1 MEIIGSIFWLAV
13 ALGLLVTF
21 HEFGHYWVARRSG
34 VGVLRF
40 SVGFGQPLWR
50 RRARNG
56 VEFVIGAIPL
66 GGYVKMLDEREAPV
80 PEDQLDQAFN
90 RQSLATRSA
99 IVAAGPV
106 FNLIFAVAAFWLMF
120 MIGIPEVRPVVGESD
135 GIARNAGLDRGDL
148 IVQVGDREVETWTHT
163 ILALIPLALDREPVR
178 LVVEDQQQLRR
189 EIELRLDRLGP
200 EFNEERTL
208 EFIGIEPWRLDLPPI
223 VGDVSPGFPA
233 EKAGLAAGDRIVSL
247 AGEPVEG
254 WRDLLERIPEAAA
267 ASESIEL
274 TIERDGALRSLSL
287 TPEMNEGRAVIGVVP
302 VQPDAQTLA
311 DAERTRT
318 ILRHGPV
325 AAVGEAFGE
334 TVRLTTATMGILGRM
349 VTGSASLSNL
359 SGPITIA
366 QMANTSASLGV
377 TRFLFF
383 LGLISLSL
391 AIINLLP
398 IPVLDGGHLLYF
410 LIEWIKGSPVS
421 ERGQILGQSI
431 GLMMIVGLMGLAI
444 FNDILRLLQ

>member
-1 MEIIGSIFWLAV
+1 MEILGSIFWLAV

-21 HEFGHYWVARRSG
+21 HEFGHYWVARRCG

-50 RRARNG
+50 RRAANG

-66 GGYVKMLDEREAPV
+66 GGYVKMLDEREGSV
-80 PEDQLDQAFN
+80 PDDRVDEAFN
-90 RQSLATRSA
+90 RKSLGKRAA

-120 MIGIPEVRPVVGESD
+120 MIGIPEPRPVVGEVS
-135 GIARNAGLDRGDL
+135 GIAREAGVEEGDL
-148 IVQVGDREVETWTHT
+148 IVAVADEPVETWTHA
-163 ILALIPLALDREPVR
+163 ILELIPRALDREPVAMTVADR
-178 LVVEDQQQLRR
+178 QERR
-189 EIELRLDRLGP
+189 RELRLPLDELGAD
-200 EFNEERTL
+200 FREERVL
-208 EFIGIEPWRLDLPPI
+208 EHIGIQPWRADLPPVI
-223 VGDVSPGFPA
+223 GEVSPDSPA
-233 EKAGLAAGDRIVSL
+233 ERAGLRAGDRIV
-247 AGEPVEG
+247 AIGGETIDG
-254 WRDLLERIPEAAA
+254 WRALVERIPAAA
-267 ASESIEL
+267 GEGAVRLEVARNGARRTVEVEP
-274 TIERDGALRSLSL
+274 ERIDGR
-287 TPEMNEGRAVIGVVP
+287 PVIGVRP
-302 VQPDAQTLA
+302 VEPDDETRRAM
-311 DAERTRT
+311 ERAVTV
-318 ILRHGPV
+318 LRHGPV
-325 AAVGEAFGE
+325 EAVGEAVGE
-334 TVRLTTATMGILGRM
+334 TWRLTSATLGILGRM
-349 VTGSASLSNL
+349 IAGNASLSNL

-421 ERGQILGQSI
+421 ERGLMIGQSI
-431 GLMMIVGLMGLAI
+431 GLAMIAGLMGIAI
-444 FNDILRLLQ
+444 FNDILRLFQ